1 MDERNNNRNVKEI
14 KKITCTGIAVNLFL
28 AFIKFLFGF
37 IGASHAVIAD
47 AVHSISDLST
57 DLAVLLGVKYW
68 SAPPDKNHPY
78 GHRRIETLITLAI
91 GIILAFIA
99 VGLGYNSFVSV
110 RGIEREQTGWIAVI
124 GPLLSI
130 VFKEILYRW
139 TLKIGNLVKSTAVIA
154 NSMHHRSDALSSLP
168 ALIAVTV
175 ASVNPELSYIDDI
188 GALIISI
195 LILKVSWDIVRPSL
209 IELTDHGASEK
220 DHELIKNIVMN
231 IESVKDVHAI
241 RTRKFSSKLAVDLH
255 VLIDPDISVREGHSI
270 SQEVEDEILNRGPD
284 IIDVVVHIEPF
295 ESGP

>member
-1 MDERNNNRNVKEI
+1 
-14 KKITCTGIAVNLFL
+14 
-28 AFIKFLFGF
+28 
-37 IGASHAVIAD
+37 
-47 AVHSISDLST
+47 
-57 DLAVLLGVKYW
+57 
-68 SAPPDKNHPY
+68 
-78 GHRRIETLITLAI
+78 
-91 GIILAFIA
+91 
-99 VGLGYNSFVSV
+99 
-110 RGIEREQTGWIAVI
+110 
-124 GPLLSI
+124 
-130 VFKEILYRW
+130 
-139 TLKIGNLVKSTAVIA
+139 
-154 NSMHHRSDALSSLP
+154 DALSSLP